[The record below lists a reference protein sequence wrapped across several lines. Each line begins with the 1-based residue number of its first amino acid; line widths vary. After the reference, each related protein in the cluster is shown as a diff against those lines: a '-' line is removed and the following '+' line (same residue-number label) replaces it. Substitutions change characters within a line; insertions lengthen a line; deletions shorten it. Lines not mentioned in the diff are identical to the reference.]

1 MIFLQLPLF
10 NKKQEECKT
19 RLDKWTYI
27 MKNLESLK
35 DIPWREQEEAFNEI
49 AKVANLAAMTEEE
62 QNRYDD
68 ALRELQD
75 AYSVFEYAMI
85 TGKNDGI
92 KEVCDKQNY
101 INDHRECTQCSLDPQ
116 RSIHRWS
123 YDSIRR
129 QLCSLY
135 AKSRTV

>member
-1 MIFLQLPLF
+1 
-10 NKKQEECKT
+10 
-19 RLDKWTYI
+19 

-92 KEVCDKQNY
+92 KEGKKEGKTEV
-101 INDHRECTQCSLDPQ
+101 
-116 RSIHRWS
+116 
-123 YDSIRR
+123 
-129 QLCSLY
+129 
-135 AKSRTV
+135 AKSLIQLKVSDEIISQSTGLSMEEIQKLKSNLD

>member
-1 MIFLQLPLF
+1 
-10 NKKQEECKT
+10 
-19 RLDKWTYI
+19 

-49 AKVANLAAMTEEE
+49 AKVANLAAMTEDE

-92 KEVCDKQNY
+92 KEGIKEGKKEGKTEV
-101 INDHRECTQCSLDPQ
+101 
-116 RSIHRWS
+116 
-123 YDSIRR
+123 
-129 QLCSLY
+129 
-135 AKSRTV
+135 AKSLIQLKVSDEIISQSTGLSMEEIQKLKSNLD